1 MAEAIKEYDLFS
13 DVWRLFRKYYI
24 ISADQEYWND
34 LLREV
39 HEIENKHNSKLCID
53 LLFYSLAKDIS
64 KRILC
69 KERGLSHE
77 EESGNII

>member
-13 DVWRLFRKYYI
+13 DVWRLFRKYYN

-53 LLFYSLAKDIS
+53 LLIAIVAELERKYTT
-64 KRILC
+64 RE
-69 KERGLSHE
+69 ERGLSHE